1 MSRLHLNHSN
11 FRAETVLRTAPS
23 KYPPPYVLK
32 RAEGYFAA
40 TILKVALPLLLILLL
55 AGCPHNNSIETRT
68 LSYDANLPEGH
79 SLSSGT
85 LPGTKVYMK
94 GAKVVVAAAGG
105 LATDAGGVGT
115 GWNTQPD
122 GSGADYYEGDEL
134 VLDADTT
141 LYATWALPVR
151 VLDSTEAAQAIEEL
165 EDGESVKIE
174 IEGAVDF
181 EKLKTALAAT
191 KGKVELDLSQADEF
205 TSIDSGAFQDAAGL
219 TSLVLPGT
227 VTSIGSSA
235 FANSGLTSLIIRDDA
250 SKITI
255 KTDAIPE
262 GAKILV
268 PEGSLEDCRNKNP
281 DLQGKILPSTVT
293 ITVEWTG
300 AGTSGE
306 SFKSEY
312 VGDYG
317 TPTGIPQT
325 PETPANF
332 TFKGWVDNG
341 GRNVTLPATF
351 EESKEIQANATFVNA
366 AGYPVYPA
374 YLTVQRTSYADAQND
389 DVGQEKPAWAD
400 KIYSQQLVKRPIS
413 EPVFTDAFKFG
424 DGSSQIPQRA
434 ILTVTAGGD
443 GTSSSH
449 GGVGTGNAK
458 NGGSFR
464 IPALISMP
472 LPSGKTR
479 VFAAM
484 DVRYRGEDDGNG
496 DCGTSNGGSDIL
508 ILYSDDGGAT
518 WPGRKMIDVDN
529 IWDESGKTNTMSHKT
544 DLGDPALWTVGNKL
558 YMGAVGGGPSSAR
571 TTMSDYTNTNRVF
584 VSSDYGETWVE
595 DTDISDDNGMVKP
608 RETYSYLWNTKD
620 GELTNPGNGQ
630 GGYANLPCPGH
641 GIILTKDVPNTN
653 MKAGMTAV
661 PMQGGG
667 GSTNFA
673 TYIIYGNGEPSTWSR
688 NGSIMV
694 PNSGNGEWQICQLDD
709 GTILSLGKN
718 TSGPIEMRRYSGATV
733 SEGWYTVQ
741 NDPWG
746 GGSRGASQTSLLKVT
761 DGDGSKKGVVA
772 FTSPKGGGKNSGTNF
787 LDEGRNQVTVSF
799 AADNSISVPTGSGNP
814 LSSDRYYVQIRK
826 MGQRYFGYTDMV
838 MVDDELIGILYE
850 CFHDT
855 NDNLDGM
862 RFITID
868 VSEIIKKLSA
878 Q

>member
-1 MSRLHLNHSN
+1 M
-11 FRAETVLRTAPS
+11 
-23 KYPPPYVLK
+23 
-32 RAEGYFAA
+32 
-40 TILKVALPLLLILLL
+40 
-55 AGCPHNNSIETRT
+55 
-68 LSYDANLPEGH
+68 
-79 SLSSGT
+79 
-85 LPGTKVYMK
+85 
-94 GAKVVVAAAGG
+94 AAAGG

-205 TSIDSGAFQDAAGL
+205 TSIDSSAFQDAAGL

-227 VTSIGSSA
+227 VTSIESRA

-250 SKITI
+250 SQITI
-255 KTDAIPE
+255 ETDAIPE
-262 GAKILV
+262 GTKILV
-268 PEGSLEDCRNKNP
+268 PEGSLEACLNKNP
-281 DLQGKILPSTVT
+281 GLQGKIFPSTVT

-317 TPTGIPQT
+317 TPTGISQT

-332 TFKGWVDNG
+332 TFKGWVNDSG
-341 GRNVTLPATF
+341 QAITLPATF

-374 YLTVQRTSYADAQND
+374 YLTVQRKSYAEAEND
-389 DVGQEKPAWAD
+389 DVGQEKPDWAE

-413 EPVFTDAFKFG
+413 DPVFTDAFKFG
-424 DGSSQIPQRA
+424 DGSSQIPQRET
-434 ILTVTAGGD
+434 LTVTAGGD
-443 GTSSSH
+443 GTSPSH

-464 IPALISMP
+464 IPALISMT

-484 DVRYRGEDDGNG
+484 DVRYRGEEDGNG
-496 DCGTSNGGSDIL
+496 DCGTTNGGSDIL

-571 TTMSDYTNTNRVF
+571 TNMNDYTNTNRVF

-595 DTDISDDNGMVKP
+595 DTNISSNNGMAKP

-620 GELTNPGNGQ
+620 GNLTNPGNGQ

-673 TYIIYGNGEPSTWSR
+673 TYIIYGNGEPSTWSK

-718 TSGPIEMRRYSGATV
+718 TSGPIEMRRYSGANM
-733 SEGWYTVQ
+733 SEGWYTVDS
-741 NDPWG
+741 DPWG
-746 GGSRGASQTSLLKVT
+746 GRNRGASQTSLLKVA
-761 DGDGSKKGVVA
+761 DGDGDKKGVVA
-772 FTSPKGGGKNSGTNF
+772 FASPKQGGANPSTDF
-787 LDEGRNQVTVSF
+787 QDSGRNQVTVSF
-799 AADNSISVPTGSGNP
+799 AADNSKSVATGEGSP
-814 LSSDRYYVQIRK
+814 LGDVRYYVQIRK

-850 CFHDT
+850 CFDNT
-855 NDNLDGM
+855 EDNLDGM

-868 VSEIIKKLSA
+868 VSEIIKKLST